1 MLIRKIIIK
10 QTTIF
15 LGILCMTVSNIEAQ
29 PHHFNGINPYI
40 SLMDRMMK
48 NMDTVSMSGLADLDF
63 VRMMI
68 PHHQGAIGM
77 AKYEIKHGT
86 NFQMIQLAKSIIV
99 EQSNEILQMKL
110 WLKNNIDIVVKDNP
124 VYHQSLMSAMEVMM
138 QHMPASDSL
147 TDTDKSFAAIMI
159 PHHQAAIDM
168 AKVILQFGRDRM
180 VVRLAQNIISS
191 QQIEIDQM
199 KSFLNQKS

>member
-15 LGILCMTVSNIEAQ
+15 LCILCMTVSNIEAQ
-29 PHHFNGINPYI
+29 RHHFNGINPYI

-86 NFQMIQLAKSIIV
+86 NFQMIQLAKSIMV

-124 VYHQSLMSAMEVMM
+124 GYHQSLMSAMEVMM
-138 QHMPASDSL
+138 QHMPASDLL